1 MRMMNMGFG
10 SELMSLISPI
20 MERIA
25 PYVPGEIFP
34 SFFTV
39 PLFQN
44 AFVAALLV
52 TMVAAYLGSFL
63 LIRNLALIGDGLAH
77 VTFGGVAVGIVLG
90 ATSPLWYALLF
101 SVISS
106 VLIHELQTRGILT
119 GDAAIAIFSTGVL
132 ALGLVGLSYWGG
144 GITHTVE
151 GYLFGNILLI
161 YDESFE
167 LIVWMSIISMVFL
180 GTFRHVLL
188 ATAIDPI
195 AVQIQGIPVSKIGK
209 IFSIITA
216 VVVVS
221 MVQFVG
227 ALLVTALLVTPAA
240 TSQIVSRSF
249 RSCIIWA
256 QVFGLSSTI
265 IGIYASAE
273 LRTGTGSTIA
283 LTSASIFLVV
293 ALIQLVILPLFRTE
307 PLAR

>member
-1 MRMMNMGFG
+1 MWIIDMGVG
-10 SELMSLISPI
+10 AELMSLISPI
-20 MERIA
+20 LESIA
-25 PYVPGEIFP
+25 PHVPGEIFP

-52 TMVAAYLGSFL
+52 TMVASYLGSFL
-63 LIRNLALIGDGLAH
+63 LIRNLALMGDGLAH
-77 VTFGGVAVGIVLG
+77 VTFGGVAVGLVLG
-90 ATSPLWYALLF
+90 AASPLWYALFF

-106 VLIHELQTRGILT
+106 LLIHELQTRGILT

-132 ALGLVGLSYWGG
+132 ALGLFGLSYWGG

-161 YDESFE
+161 YDDSFE
-167 LIVWMSIISMVFL
+167 IIVLMSLFSMGFL
-180 GTFRHVLL
+180 GIFRHVLL

-195 AVQIQGIPVSKIGK
+195 SVQIQGIPVRRIGRT
-209 IFSIITA
+209 FSIVTA
-216 VVVVS
+216 IVVVS

-249 RSCIIWA
+249 RSCLIWA

-265 IGIYASAE
+265 IGIYVSAE

-293 ALIQLVILPLFRTE
+293 ALIQIVILPLFRTYS
-307 PLAR
+307 LAR